1 MMRVWIINHY
11 ALPPTHAGGIRH
23 YILAREMN
31 QRSHE
36 VIIVASSV
44 DYMSRQD
51 HRLPPGE
58 VFRLRQEAGVPFLW
72 LKTPPYRGNTAA
84 RVWNMW
90 VFVWRVFQLVP
101 QVLSEPPDVI
111 LGSSPHP
118 FAAWAA
124 ARLAARFRAPF
135 VFEVRDL
142 WPQSLIELGRF
153 SSKHP
158 FIMLLA
164 YMERFLYRR
173 ATRIVTLLPGAAEYI
188 RARGG
193 EAEKIVWIPNGL
205 DLSLVPPPSPPLQDG
220 VFTIMYAGAHGR
232 ANGLEVVLEAARL
245 LQERSTPVPI
255 RFVLI
260 GDGPEKPNLQA
271 QARSWGLQ
279 NVVFEDPIPKGEI
292 YKRLQEAD
300 AFLMIL
306 RPSPVFRWGVS
317 PNKLFDYMA
326 MARPVLFCIQTP
338 YNPVAEAKAGITV
351 PPGDAKSLARAIL
364 QLIELPPEERWHMG
378 LRGRDYVEKNHA
390 MTVLAQRLEQT
401 LQEAIRDFSMEKR
414 P

>member
-1 MMRVWIINHY
+1 MRVWFINHY
-11 ALPPTHAGGIRH
+11 ALPPERAGGTRH
-23 YILAREMN
+23 YSLAKNLIHRGH
-31 QRSHE
+31 QV
-36 VIIVASSV
+36 VIIASSV
-44 DYMSRQD
+44 DYMQR
-51 HRLPPGE
+51 RE
-58 VFRLRQEAGVPFLW
+58 VVFSANLRAHLQEHGGVPFLW

-90 VFVWRVFQLVP
+90 VFAGRVLQLAP

-153 SSKHP
+153 SSRHP

-173 ATRIVTLLPGAAEYI
+173 ATRIVTLLPGAAAYI

-205 DLSLVPPPSPPLQDG
+205 DLSLVPPPSPPLQNG

-245 LQERSTPVPI
+245 LQERSTPTPI

-271 QARSWGLQ
+271 QTRSWGLQ

-364 QLIELPPEERWHMG
+364 HLIELSPEERWHMG

-390 MTVLAQRLEQT
+390 MTVLAQRLERT